1 MSADLSSILGWQADP
16 CGHGYFSGGFDVLC
30 CQVWIFVDSYFC
42 QFEECF
48 YSFFG
53 YPSSVCVHGGF
64 YPVVCFI
71 VDVSNEAR
79 ASNTVTF
86 LINVLSLV
94 VITCP
99 FMMAIHAFVFCVSR
113 KCLFNQCL
121 FMFRFALASQGK
133 YKLGRFL
140 IR

>member
-1 MSADLSSILGWQADP
+1 M
-16 CGHGYFSGGFDVLC
+16 
-30 CQVWIFVDSYFC
+30 
-42 QFEECF
+42 
-48 YSFFG
+48 
-53 YPSSVCVHGGF
+53 
-64 YPVVCFI
+64 VCFI

-99 FMMAIHAFVFCVSR
+99 FVMAIHAFVFCVPR